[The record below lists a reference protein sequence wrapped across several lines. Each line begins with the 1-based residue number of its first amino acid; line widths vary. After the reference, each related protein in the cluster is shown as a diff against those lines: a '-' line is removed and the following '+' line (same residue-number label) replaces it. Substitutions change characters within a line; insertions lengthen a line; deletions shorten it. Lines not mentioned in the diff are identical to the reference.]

1 MKKWGVALV
10 ASTALTVW
18 SHAAVAQIIG
28 LEPPEAT
35 VPQRQSVLQRPRPD
49 YDPVGARI
57 GDFFLYP
64 SAELEEFWDSN
75 VFASSSHAKGDFYTS
90 ARPAVSLLSDWGSSA
105 LNVLA
110 NGEIRR
116 YAGEVSENQ
125 TNYSLVT
132 NGRLDILH
140 GEYLSGALGFQ
151 QAHVDRT
158 SPSSVPTQTHP
169 TEYHETTGL
178 LKFNRDR
185 GVLGLQA
192 NAGVDYFNYN
202 DAFTSTGA
210 LIHETDLNRVEI
222 HGGPRVS
229 YEIIPGYHAFVAVA
243 GNDRI
248 YQSTFDSF
256 GIKRSSH
263 GFETDVGTA
272 FQISPVITGE
282 AFVGYIQQ
290 NYDDSRISAIH
301 SPGFG
306 GNLLWNVTQATSVRA
321 KVSRTVQEVDFFGTT
336 ASATVTSFLETQ
348 AGISVE
354 QEVLRNILLTGGASL
369 TSEDFR
375 GTSRTDNIA
384 EGDLGLTYL
393 LNRMWRAGLDV
404 SYQSRTSN
412 TSGVSY
418 NRALIGAKVRLQY

>member
-1 MKKWGVALV
+1 MHKWGIALLAGAALA
-10 ASTALTVW
+10 ASD
-18 SHAAVAQIIG
+18 HAAVAQIIG

-35 VPQRQSVLQRPRPD
+35 VPERQSVLQHPRPD

-64 SAELEEFWDSN
+64 SGELEEFWNSN
-75 VFASSSHAKGDFYTS
+75 VFASNSHAKGDFYTS
-90 ARPAVSLLSDWGSSA
+90 MRPGAALLSDWGSSA
-105 LNVLA
+105 LNFLA
-110 NGEIRR
+110 NGEVRR
-116 YAGEVSENQ
+116 YADQVSENQ
-125 TNYSLVT
+125 TNYSFVT

-140 GEYLSGALGFQ
+140 GESLSGALGFQ

-158 SPSSVPTQTHP
+158 SPNSVPTQTHP
-169 TEYHETTGL
+169 TEYHETSGL
-178 LKFNRDR
+178 LKFDR
-185 GVLGLQA
+185 ERGIVGLQA
-192 NAGVDYFNYN
+192 NAGVDYYNYN

-210 LIHETDLNRVEI
+210 LIHETDLDRVEI

-229 YEIIPGYHAFVAVA
+229 YEIIPGYHAFIA
-243 GNDRI
+243 GDANSRI
-248 YQSTFDSF
+248 YQSTFDHS

-263 GFETDVGTA
+263 GFETDIGTA
-272 FQISPVITGE
+272 FQITPLITGE

-290 NYDDSRISAIH
+290 NYDDARISSIH
-301 SPGFG
+301 APGFG

-336 ASATVTSFLETQ
+336 ASSTVTSFLETQ

-412 TSGVSY
+412 VSGVSY

>member
-1 MKKWGVALV
+1 MHKWGIGLV
-10 ASTALTVW
+10 ASVALAAS
-18 SHAAVAQIIG
+18 SHAAIAQIIG
-28 LEPPEAT
+28 LEAPEAT
-35 VPQRQSVLQRPRPD
+35 VPERQSVLQHPRPD
-49 YDPVGARI
+49 YDPVGARL
-57 GDFFLYP
+57 GDFFFYP
-64 SAELEEFWDSN
+64 SAEAEGFWNSN
-75 VFASSSHAKGDFYTS
+75 VFASQSHEKSDFYTS
-90 ARPAVSLLSDWGSSA
+90 LRPAASLLSNWGSSA
-105 LNVLA
+105 LNFLA
-110 NGEIRR
+110 NGEVRR
-116 YAGEVSENQ
+116 YASQVGENQ

-140 GEYLSGALGFQ
+140 GESLSGAVGFQ
-151 QAHVDRT
+151 NAHEDRT
-158 SPSSVPTQTHP
+158 SPSSVPTQLHP
-169 TEYHETTGL
+169 TEYQETSGL
-178 LKFNRDR
+178 LKFDRER
-185 GVLGLQA
+185 GVLGLHA
-192 NAGVDYFNYN
+192 NAGVDYFTYDNTL
-202 DAFTSTGA
+202 TSAGA
-210 LIHETDLNRVEI
+210 ELHETDRNRIEI

-229 YEIIPGYHAFVAVA
+229 YEIIPGYHAFVAGQA
-243 GNDRI
+243 NSRI

-272 FQISPVITGE
+272 FQITPLITGE

-290 NYDDSRISAIH
+290 NYDDPRISSIH

-354 QEVLRNILLTGGASL
+354 QEVLRNVLLSGGASL

-375 GTSRTDNIA
+375 GTTRTDNIA

-393 LNRMWRAGLDV
+393 LNRMWRAGLDL

-412 TSGVSY
+412 VSGVSY

>member
-1 MKKWGVALV
+1 MHKWGVA
-10 ASTALTVW
+10 ALTGAALVVW
-18 SHAAVAQIIG
+18 HHAAIAQIIG

-35 VPQRQSVLQRPRPD
+35 VPERQSVLQHPRPD

-64 SAELEEFWDSN
+64 SAEAEGYWNSN
-75 VFASSSHAKGDFYTS
+75 VFASDGHEKADFYTS
-90 ARPAVSLLSDWGSSA
+90 LRPAASLLSDWGSSA
-105 LNVLA
+105 LNFLA
-110 NGEIRR
+110 NGEVRR
-116 YAGEVSENQ
+116 YASQVGENQ
-125 TNYSLVT
+125 TNYSLVS

-140 GEYLSGALGFQ
+140 GEYLSGSLGYQ
-151 QAHVDRT
+151 NAHEDRE
-158 SPSSVPTQTHP
+158 SPNSVPTQLHP
-169 TEYHETTGL
+169 TEYQETTGL
-178 LKFNRDR
+178 LKFNRER
-185 GVLGLQA
+185 GILGLQA
-192 NAGVDYFNYN
+192 NAGVDYFTYDNVL
-202 DAFTSTGA
+202 TSTGA
-210 LIHETDLNRVEI
+210 QLHETDRNRVEI

-229 YEIIPGYHAFVAVA
+229 YEIIPGYHAFVAVD

-263 GFETDVGTA
+263 GFETDVGSA
-272 FQISPVITGE
+272 FQITPVITGE

-290 NYDDSRISAIH
+290 NYDDARVSSIH

-306 GNLLWNVTQATSVRA
+306 GNLLWNVTQSTSVRA

-336 ASATVTSFLETQ
+336 ASATVTSYLETQ
-348 AGISVE
+348 GSISVE

-369 TSEDFR
+369 TSEDFQ
-375 GTSRTDNIA
+375 GTKRTDNVA

-412 TSGVSY
+412 VSGVSY

>member
-1 MKKWGVALV
+1 MHKWGIALV
-10 ASTALTVW
+10 ASVALTA
-18 SHAAVAQIIG
+18 SGHAAIAQIIG
-28 LEPPEAT
+28 LEAPEAT
-35 VPQRQSVLQRPRPD
+35 VPERQSVLQHPRPD
-49 YDPVGARI
+49 YDPVGLRL
-57 GDFFLYP
+57 GDFFFYP
-64 SAELEEFWDSN
+64 SAEVEEFWNSN
-75 VFASSSHAKGDFYTS
+75 IFASQSHEKSDFYTS
-90 ARPAVSLLSDWGSSA
+90 LRPAASLLSNWGSSA
-105 LNVLA
+105 LNFLA
-110 NGEIRR
+110 NGEVRR
-116 YAGEVSENQ
+116 YASQVGENQ
-125 TNYSLVT
+125 TNYSLVS

-140 GEYLSGALGFQ
+140 GEYLSGAVGFQ
-151 QAHVDRT
+151 NAHEDRT
-158 SPSSVPTQTHP
+158 SPSSVPTQLHP
-169 TEYHETTGL
+169 TEYQEASGL
-178 LKFNRDR
+178 LKFDRER

-192 NAGVDYFNYN
+192 NAGVDYFTYDNTL
-202 DAFTSTGA
+202 TSSGA
-210 LIHETDLNRVEI
+210 ALHETDRNRLEV

-229 YEIIPGYHAFVAVA
+229 YEIIPGYHAFVAA
-243 GNDRI
+243 QANSRI
-248 YQSTFDSF
+248 YQSTFDSS

-272 FQISPVITGE
+272 FQITPLITGE

-290 NYDDSRISAIH
+290 NYDDSRISSIH

-348 AGISVE
+348 AGISIE
-354 QEVLRNILLTGGASL
+354 QEVLRNVLLSGGASL

-412 TSGVSY
+412 VSGVSY
-418 NRALIGAKVRLQY
+418 NRALVGAKVRLQY

>member
-1 MKKWGVALV
+1 MKKWGVVLLAGAALAV
-10 ASTALTVW
+10 SD
-18 SHAAVAQIIG
+18 HAAVAQIIG

-35 VPQRQSVLQRPRPD
+35 VPERQSVLQHPRPD

-57 GDFFLYP
+57 GDFFFYP
-64 SAELEEFWDSN
+64 SAEVEGFWNSN
-75 VFASSSHAKGDFYTS
+75 IFASDGHEKSDFYAS
-90 ARPAVSLLSDWGSSA
+90 MRPGAALLSDWGSSA
-105 LNVLA
+105 LNFLA

-116 YAGEVSENQ
+116 YASQVGENQ
-125 TNYSLVT
+125 TNYSLVS

-140 GEYLSGALGFQ
+140 GEYLAGSLGYQ

-158 SPSSVPTQTHP
+158 SPSSVPTQLHP
-169 TEYHETTGL
+169 TEYHETSGL
-178 LKFNRDR
+178 LKFNRER

-192 NAGVDYFNYN
+192 NAGVDYYTYDNTL
-202 DAFTSTGA
+202 TSSGA
-210 LIHETDLNRVEI
+210 LLKETDLNRLEL

-229 YEIIPGYHAFVAVA
+229 YEIIPGYHAFIALA

-248 YQSTFDSF
+248 YQSTFDSS

-272 FQISPVITGE
+272 FQITPVITGE
-282 AFVGYIQQ
+282 TFVGYIQQ
-290 NYDDSRISAIH
+290 NYDDARISSIH

-306 GNLLWNVTQATSVRA
+306 GNLLWNVTQSTSIRA

-336 ASATVTSFLETQ
+336 ASATVTSYLETQ
-348 AGISVE
+348 GAISVE

-369 TSEDFR
+369 TSEDFQ
-375 GTSRTDNIA
+375 GTKRTDNIA
-384 EGDLGLTYL
+384 EGDIGLTYL
-393 LNRMWRAGLDV
+393 MNRMWRAGLDV

-412 TSGVSY
+412 VSGVSY
-418 NRALIGAKVRLQY
+418 NQALIGAKVRLQY